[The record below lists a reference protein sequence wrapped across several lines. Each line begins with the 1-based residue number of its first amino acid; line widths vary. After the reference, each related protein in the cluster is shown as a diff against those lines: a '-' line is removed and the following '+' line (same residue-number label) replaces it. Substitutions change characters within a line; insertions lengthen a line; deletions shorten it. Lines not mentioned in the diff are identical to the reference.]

1 MLAKS
6 QEKCLVIAVA
16 ADSLRKFSS
25 GPCRNDG
32 ANAWEG
38 GVAHGGPG
46 NNEWPAAES
55 VENLGQPLVTYSY
68 SWLTV
73 SSYNQLQSTIF
84 KQL

>member
-1 MLAKS
+1 MPCDCYFGKP
-6 QEKCLVIAVA
+6 IFVA

-38 GVAHGGPG
+38 GVA
-46 NNEWPAAES
+46 PAVER

-68 SWLTV
+68 SWLV
-73 SSYNQLQSTIF
+73 VIISYKVI
-84 KQL
+84 KYYI